1 MGLFHD
7 IDYLSIHKKMY
18 MQSQNFKNHAQMVPG
33 FHYGAFGLIIALL
46 GGAINYIIKSS
57 PENKYLASL
66 VVLIAVIFVFIAW
79 YARVFALKAQDRAIN
94 AEESLRYYIMTGK
107 ALPNELTISQIIALR
122 FASDAEYL
130 ALLDRA
136 IKDNLSNKE
145 IKMAIQQWKG
155 DYHRV

>member
-1 MGLFHD
+1 
-7 IDYLSIHKKMY
+7 
-18 MQSQNFKNHAQMVPG
+18 MQEQNFKNHPQMVPG
-33 FHYGAFGLIIALL
+33 FHYVTFAAIIALL
-46 GGAINYIIKSS
+46 GGSINYLLRAT

-66 VVLIAVIFVFIAW
+66 LVLATIIFVLIAW
-79 YARVFALKAQDRAIN
+79 YARTFALKAQDRAIR

-107 ALPNELTISQIIALR
+107 AMPTELRIGQIIALR

-136 IKDNLSNKE
+136 IKENLGSKE
-145 IKMAIQQWKG
+145 IKMAIQNWKA